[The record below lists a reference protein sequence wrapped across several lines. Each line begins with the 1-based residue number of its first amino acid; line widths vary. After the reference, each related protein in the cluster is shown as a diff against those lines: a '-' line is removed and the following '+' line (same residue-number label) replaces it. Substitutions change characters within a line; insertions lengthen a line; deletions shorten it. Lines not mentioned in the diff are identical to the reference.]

1 MGFQNASRFEK
12 MRKRD
17 RECFESN
24 TATYMFPD
32 VAKKPTDAARPWNS
46 LGANAFADDARPDL
60 CATALALVQNPQRLA
75 AYVKQLSHEFVMLF
89 INDTIP
95 STAMTNMLKS
105 NNYFW
110 YLLWQR
116 VAREAPFHG
125 QIEYKNLAK
134 R

>member
-1 MGFQNASRFEK
+1 

-17 RECFESN
+17 RECFD

-32 VAKKPTDAARPWNS
+32 VTKKPADAQRPH
-46 LGANAFADDARPDL
+46 PL
-60 CATALALVQNPQRLA
+60 CATALALVENPHRLA
-75 AYVKQLSHEFVMLF
+75 AYVNQLSREYMMLF

-95 STAMTNMLKS
+95 STAMTIVLKS

-116 VAREAPFHG
+116 VAREAQFSG
-125 QIEYKNLAK
+125 RVEYKNLIK
-134 R
+134 QVI

>member
-1 MGFQNASRFEK
+1 

-32 VAKKPTDAARPWNS
+32 VTKPLRATADAARPQ
-46 LGANAFADDARPDL
+46 AL
-60 CATALALVQNPQRLA
+60 CATALALVENPHRLA
-75 AYVKQLSHEFVMLF
+75 AYINQLSREYMMLF

-95 STAMTNMLKS
+95 STAMTIVLKS

-116 VAREAPFHG
+116 VAREAQFSG
-125 QIEYKNLAK
+125 RLEYKNLIK
-134 R
+134 QVI

>member
-1 MGFQNASRFEK
+1 

-32 VAKKPTDAARPWNS
+32 VAKKPADAARPQ
-46 LGANAFADDARPDL
+46 AL
-60 CATALALVQNPQRLA
+60 CATALALVENPHRLA
-75 AYVKQLSHEFVMLF
+75 AYVNQLSREYMMLF

-95 STAMTNMLKS
+95 STAMTIVLKS

-116 VAREAPFHG
+116 VAREAQFSG
-125 QIEYKNLAK
+125 RVEYKNLIK
-134 R
+134 QVI